1 MYKYTFS
8 YLFFFYND
16 NRFVNFVSLDCDVAG
31 VEYIDAAS
39 KDSPWGGAT
48 IQDSLIVG
56 ESELTTMGSFQ
67 VVSYCDNNN
76 FLFYHT
82 I

>member
-1 MYKYTFS
+1 M
-8 YLFFFYND
+8 
-16 NRFVNFVSLDCDVAG
+16 NFVSLDCDVAG

-67 VVSYCDNNN
+67 VVSNHC
-76 FLFYHT
+76 FLLLVGF
-82 I
+82 

>member
-1 MYKYTFS
+1 M
-8 YLFFFYND
+8 
-16 NRFVNFVSLDCDVAG
+16 AG